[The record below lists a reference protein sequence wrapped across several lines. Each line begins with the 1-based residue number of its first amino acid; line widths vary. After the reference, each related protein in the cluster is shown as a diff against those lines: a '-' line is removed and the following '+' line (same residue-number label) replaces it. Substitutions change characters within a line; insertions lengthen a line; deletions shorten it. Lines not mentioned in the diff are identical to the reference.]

1 MIEMQMPVVRIAIVG
16 AAMPKGRSWPRR
28 GRPPIRVR
36 YGEASIPREDES
48 HQDLSLR
55 MQRAIAELFDEDR
68 TSWWEARAARRTARP
83 PDHRSRRPSW
93 LRVWEGSRPIR
104 RHGHRPTWR

>member
-1 MIEMQMPVVRIAIVG
+1 MAEEGP
-16 AAMPKGRSWPRR
+16 SS
-28 GRPPIRVR
+28 IRVR

-68 TSWWEARAARRTARP
+68 TSWWRPAARGE
-83 PDHRSRRPSW
+83 RRDPEDITGPAGPSW

>member
-1 MIEMQMPVVRIAIVG
+1 
-16 AAMPKGRSWPRR
+16 
-28 GRPPIRVR
+28 
-36 YGEASIPREDES
+36 
-48 HQDLSLR
+48 

-68 TSWWEARAARRTARP
+68 TSWWEARRRAANGETPKITGPAG
-83 PDHRSRRPSW
+83 PSW